1 MYFNSANKLIWM
13 HNLILHI
20 RLRLSFVWIVY
31 PKILFGATEAFAAN
45 ILRSGFLQ
53 GLSKRGILHARL
65 VWPRIRFNR

>member
-1 MYFNSANKLIWM
+1 MVVLTRIFLRAASHVRTNMYFNSANKLIWM

-45 ILRSGFLQ
+45 ILRSGFL
-53 GLSKRGILHARL
+53 
-65 VWPRIRFNR
+65 